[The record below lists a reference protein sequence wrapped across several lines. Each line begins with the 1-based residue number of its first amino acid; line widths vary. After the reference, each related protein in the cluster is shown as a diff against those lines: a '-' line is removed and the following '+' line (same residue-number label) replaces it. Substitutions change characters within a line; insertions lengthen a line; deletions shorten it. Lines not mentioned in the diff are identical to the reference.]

1 MLALRGLLELLFP
14 PACQVCRTPGIIPLC
29 ADCRCAFRL
38 IQPPV
43 CQKCGKPLRGPPDL
57 VFTCT
62 SCRHRRLYF
71 FAARATGVFDGTL
84 REAIHALKF
93 RARRTLAAP
102 LGALMADCAAADAR
116 LQSAQIVVP
125 VPLHRSRLRER
136 GFNQSE
142 LLAREVAERM
152 GFPLTAD
159 LLIRGQ
165 VTLAQSGL
173 SLEDRRRNVR
183 GAFVAS
189 GQINGS
195 TVLLVDDVI
204 STGSTASEC
213 AKALRKVGAARV
225 VVLTAAIAILE

>member
-1 MLALRGLLELLFP
+1 MTLLRGLLDLVLP
-14 PACQVCRTPGIIPLC
+14 PSCQVCRNSREFPLC
-29 ADCRCAFRL
+29 RRCCEGFRL
-38 IQPPV
+38 IGPPL
-43 CQKCGKPLRGPPDL
+43 CQKCGTPLHGPADL
-57 VFTCT
+57 IFTCVP
-62 SCRHRRLYF
+62 CRHRRLHF
-71 FAARATGVFDGTL
+71 FAARAAGVFDSTL

-165 VTLAQSGL
+165 VTQAQSGL

-213 AKALRKVGAARV
+213 ARALRKVGAAHV